1 MADAQVQQ
9 DGLVTDEGA
18 ISSDLA
24 VALYEHMTIAR
35 VLDER
40 LVTLQRE
47 GHIAQHAGALGEEAA
62 IVGAAAAMRDED
74 WLFLSPREMAAALWR
89 GVPLLACARA
99 AFGTGA
105 EIASGRDAPLPPFSR
120 RACIASVSP
129 LVGTHIP
136 HAVGLAW
143 AARLRHTDLASLVFF
158 GDGATSSSDFH
169 AGLNFA
175 GVARAPVIA
184 LCRNNGRA
192 MSTPSSRQTAS
203 RGLAIKA
210 VAYGVRGVCVDGGD
224 VVAVFHA
231 VRTARERASAREGG
245 TLIEAVTTPA
255 FETEDTETWSRRDPL
270 ARLRRYMERHGLWNK
285 DRDERLLAEAGM
297 DVDRA
302 VAHARGSDESRIE
315 TLFSDVYAELP
326 WHLREQRDQ
335 SSRSAEG
342 SLP

>member
-9 DGLVTDEGA
+9 EGLVPEEGV

-24 VALYEHMTIAR
+24 AALYEHMTIAR

-40 LVTLQRE
+40 LVMLQRE
-47 GHIAQHAGALGEEAA
+47 GHIVQHASAVGEEAA

-74 WLFLSPREMAAALWR
+74 WLFLTPRETAAALWR
-89 GVPLLACARA
+89 GVPLLACTRA
-99 AFGTGA
+99 AFGGGHA
-105 EIASGRDAPLPPFSR
+105 ASARNAPHPPFSR

-129 LVGTHIP
+129 LVGTQIP
-136 HAVGLAW
+136 HAVGVAW
-143 AARLRHTDLASLVFF
+143 AARLRQEDVAALVFF

-184 LCRNNGRA
+184 LCRNNGQA
-192 MSTPSSRQTAS
+192 LSTPFSMQTAS
-203 RGLAIKA
+203 RGIAIKA

-224 VVAVFHA
+224 VVAVFNA
-231 VRTARERASAREGG
+231 VRAARERASAGEGT
-245 TLIEAVTTPA
+245 TLIEAVTAPS
-255 FETEDTETWSRRDPL
+255 FETEDAETWARRDPL
-270 ARLRRYMERHGLWNK
+270 ARLRHYMERRGLWNK
-285 DRDERLLAEAGM
+285 DRDERLLAEAGS
-297 DVDRA
+297 DVDLA
-302 VAHARGSDESRIE
+302 VADARGSDEPRPG

-326 WHLREQRDQ
+326 WHLREQRDEA
-335 SSRSAEG
+335 SRSAEG